1 MPGSREFLQKT
12 ERTGSHQLLGPSRPT
27 QGQSMERTQVFT
39 RCPGYRGNRGI
50 CIIAVQESALG
61 TELATSALQ
70 RLRRFFEVLLPC
82 RPQRWAAAY
91 ARILIFTAPSSVT
104 RSSRRS

>member
-61 TELATSALQ
+61 TREKPSALQ
-70 RLRRFFEVLLPC
+70 QFCQLSEGLLPC
-82 RPQRWAAAY
+82 RR
-91 ARILIFTAPSSVT
+91 
-104 RSSRRS
+104 